1 MENTPLSKRTV
12 GFGLAVAIACIV
24 NAIIV
29 VAKEKSEAVM
39 NAMKSILGHHWT
51 THAAIVIGLFF
62 LLGGLFT
69 APRGRDSALSA
80 GRLIGTLVGSVVIA
94 GAIIVGFYLFAD

>member
-1 MENTPLSKRTV
+1 MENAPLSKRTV

-24 NAIIV
+24 NAIVV

-51 THAAIVIGLFF
+51 TQAVVVIGLFF

-69 APRGRDSALSA
+69 ALRGRGSASSE
-80 GRLIGTLVGSVVIA
+80 GRLIGMLVACVAIA
-94 GAIIVGFYLFAD
+94 GTTIVGFYLFAD

>member
-1 MENTPLSKRTV
+1 MENLPLSKRTT

-29 VAKEKSEAVM
+29 VAKEKNETVM
-39 NAMKSILGHHWT
+39 SGMKSILGHHWT

-69 APRGRDSALSA
+69 VRRGRDSAVPA
-80 GRLIGTLVGSVVIA
+80 GRIIGALVACVVLA
-94 GAIIVGFYLFAD
+94 GLIIVGFYLFAD